1 MIVPKLLH
9 VVVQPVY
16 VLVDTETL
24 DVTPGPAVQP
34 TQLPA
39 AAVPDLAGHLTRVA
53 LEIAGHLAST
63 LAASETVESAP
74 VDVSP
79 DAP

>member
-9 VVVQPVY
+9 VVVQPVF

-24 DVTPGPAVQP
+24 DVSPGPQVQP
-34 TQLPA
+34 NVVPA
-39 AAVPDLAGHLTRVA
+39 VA
-53 LEIAGHLAST
+53 LDQIADAIEEARRAIARQVST